1 MNFQRVCG
9 KIVGA
14 GRVDL
19 FFGCEV
25 GGAREG
31 FSRAELRVRDIL
43 VKPYG
48 ENMSGPF
55 GEKFRVHEDDNY
67 IAVFA
72 FAAAVSV
79 CLHGT
84 PRKITLEACRD
95 VDAVITCFDLKSC
108 GASQP
113 AVHVVVGN
121 LHIVCDSN
129 VKPPTLA
136 TRQRILKKLRDEL
149 QKYAAPQRH
158 MSVVRLI
165 VGDDNLSTEEAVQ
178 ALQQEKD
185 VKHC

>member
-1 MNFQRVCG
+1 M
-9 KIVGA
+9 
-14 GRVDL
+14 D
-19 FFGCEV
+19 
-25 GGAREG
+25 
-31 FSRAELRVRDIL
+31 
-43 VKPYG
+43 
-48 ENMSGPF
+48 
-55 GEKFRVHEDDNY
+55 
-67 IAVFA
+67 
-72 FAAAVSV
+72 AA
-79 CLHGT
+79 
-84 PRKITLEACRD
+84 
-95 VDAVITCFDLKSC
+95 ITCFDLKPC

-185 VKHC
+185 VEVLLAVLGAPPSLTPSGHARPPETFT